1 MAIGDRLR
9 AKREECQ
16 EQEAALACQLL
27 NRMLKLGRLQTYLV
41 G

>member
-1 MAIGDRLR
+1 MAIDDRVR

-16 EQEAALACQLL
+16 EQEAALVCQLL
-27 NRMLKLGRLQTYLV
+27 NRMLKLGRLQSHPV